1 MPERGEVAMKHQ
13 DQLSFITD
21 DQAEQMGADM
31 AIQFMLMTLF
41 QIVSGM
47 ADDPRGFRSD
57 VHKELSDLVAAYK
70 LPPMPEAT
78 KDRAFKPDPG
88 VVPDSEVCEKSG
100 ITVVQTGYQH
110 TDMSDRGSDHVKSTI
125 QGMLDKF
132 LEDDSPLK
140 PVETKTPPA
149 MTEPGPVAL

>member
-57 VHKELSDLVAAYK
+57 VHKELTDLVATYK

-78 KDRAFKPDPG
+78 VSKIRASAGKILD
-88 VVPDSEVCEKSG
+88 G
-100 ITVVQTGYQH
+100 IMMRSFEQSAASKV
-110 TDMSDRGSDHVKSTI
+110 S
-125 QGMLDKF
+125 
-132 LEDDSPLK
+132 
-140 PVETKTPPA
+140 
-149 MTEPGPVAL
+149 

>member
-1 MPERGEVAMKHQ
+1 MSGRADITVKHQ
-13 DQLSFITD
+13 HKLSFVTD

-57 VHKELSDLVAAYK
+57 VHKELTDLVATYK

-78 KDRAFKPDPG
+78 ARKIRVSAGKILD
-88 VVPDSEVCEKSG
+88 G
-100 ITVVQTGYQH
+100 IMMRSFEQNAANKV
-110 TDMSDRGSDHVKSTI
+110 S
-125 QGMLDKF
+125 
-132 LEDDSPLK
+132 
-140 PVETKTPPA
+140 
-149 MTEPGPVAL
+149 